1 MKKRKIE
8 VNSESYYL
16 SSMIDFIK
24 VELEK
29 QNFEAVI
36 DYLEQHLDCSK
47 YSNHDEIIKEILFP
61 IYSYFVRR
69 ILLPQKEHKRAL
81 HFMKR
86 ALRYCHSLDELWEF
100 TCPMQE
106 CDDQSFLQV
115 HNELLEHLIKTT
127 CDLIVRHSGEL
138 FAKSKID
145 SSLSQQQ
152 PADGLPSSQSSSSS
166 SGTTFTDWEYALFK
180 TEWLEIKDDQK
191 PAFYPSSCHHLLD
204 PIRGYSA
211 TILMPS
217 NDPKKALRKI

>member
-86 ALRYCHSLDELWEF
+86 AL
-100 TCPMQE
+100 
-106 CDDQSFLQV
+106 
-115 HNELLEHLIKTT
+115 
-127 CDLIVRHSGEL
+127 RHSGEL